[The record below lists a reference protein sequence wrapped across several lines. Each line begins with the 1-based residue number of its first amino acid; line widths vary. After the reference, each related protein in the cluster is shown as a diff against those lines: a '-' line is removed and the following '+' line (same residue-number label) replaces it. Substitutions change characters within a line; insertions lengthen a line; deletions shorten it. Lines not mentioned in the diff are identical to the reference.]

1 MLQCLAGVKFTPPNY
16 FVKGN
21 TALEKREIYKDNF
34 AEYLLCLALD
44 VGEGMLK
51 SGAEVSRVEDTIERI
66 CRAYGALHVEV
77 FSIIS
82 YIDAAIRMPD
92 GSYSSQLRRIKS
104 TGNNLGMLEKFNAL
118 SRKICAEKP
127 SLDEFDSEIRKI
139 KESSVYPLPITVLV
153 SGLATGGFAMLFGGS
168 FKDGLIALFI
178 GIIMKLV
185 DTAMPTRVNVMAKTV
200 VSSAIAAAIA
210 ILSARF
216 GIADS
221 ADYVIIGAIMVL
233 VPGVSFGTAM
243 RDLLYGD
250 LLSGTLKTLQAILLA
265 LMIAFGYMISVE
277 LLGVFGV
284 DIVETAVASP
294 DFDRFFKPIFFIAN
308 AGALVGALSFAVL
321 FNVAPRHLISGAL
334 CGLLTY
340 AVYYT
345 VEFFTMG
352 EAFPAAFVSTMVA
365 ALFAEITSRVRKAP
379 TIVFLIP
386 GVIPTVPGGA
396 LYRAMRALLLFDF
409 SGAGEALLTTLQIGL
424 GIAGGIMTVS
434 IIFGSVMEKIKKG
447 KIKANDK

>member
-1 MLQCLAGVKFTPPNY
+1 M
-16 FVKGN
+16 
-21 TALEKREIYKDNF
+21 EKREIYKDNF

-66 CRAYGALHVEV
+66 CRAYGASHVEV

-92 GSYSSQLRRIKS
+92 GSYSSQLRRIRS
-104 TGNNLGMLEKFNAL
+104 TGNDLGMLESLNAL
-118 SRKICAEKP
+118 SRKICAECP
-127 SLDEFDSEIRKI
+127 PLDEFDAEIRRVKGS
-139 KESSVYPLPITVLV
+139 KPYRASLAVLSS
-153 SGLATGGFAMLFGGS
+153 GFATGGFAMLFGGS
-168 FKDGLIALFI
+168 FLDGLLALLI
-178 GIIMKLV
+178 GMLIKLV
-185 DTAMPTRVNVMAKTV
+185 DMKMPTRVNVMAKTV
-200 VSSAIAAAIA
+200 ISSAMAASIA
-210 ILSARF
+210 ILLAHF

-250 LLSGTLKTLQAILLA
+250 LLSGTLKTLQAILIA

-277 LLGVFGV
+277 FLGIFNVN
-284 DIVETAVASP
+284 IAQTAVAAP
-294 DFDRFFKPIFFIAN
+294 DFERFFKPIFFIASV
-308 AGALVGALSFAVL
+308 GALVGALSFAIL
-321 FNVAPRHLISGAL
+321 FNVAPRHLVFGSL

-345 VEFFTMG
+345 VEFFTAG
-352 EAFPAAFVSTMVA
+352 EAFPAAFISTMIA
-365 ALFAEITSRVRKAP
+365 ALFAEVASRVRKAP

-409 SGAGEALLTTLQIGL
+409 SGAGEALLTTLQVGL

-434 IIFGSVMEKIKKG
+434 IIFGSVMERIKKG
-447 KIKANDK
+447 KVKANDK